1 MPLLTKKTP
10 SDESLRCMLFFDF
23 FFGEG
28 MKGFVVR
35 RMFEFEFDIF
45 NGRELSRCFSQDGRL
60 NNMYHH
66 NH

>member
-1 MPLLTKKTP
+1 
-10 SDESLRCMLFFDF
+10 
-23 FFGEG
+23 

-45 NGRELSRCFSQDGRL
+45 NGRELSRFFSQDGRL

>member
-1 MPLLTKKTP
+1 MPLLTKKHHQMN
-10 SDESLRCMLFFDF
+10 LCVALFFLIF
-23 FFGEG
+23 FLGG

-45 NGRELSRCFSQDGRL
+45 NGRELSRFFSQDGRL